1 MGFAG
6 KTFGG
11 FRYFAARVQWIIL
24 AGLSLLFV
32 LLLEA
37 AGISAGWLL
46 GPIIAGI
53 IMARVGMTARIEGL
67 VFDVAQAFVGC
78 LIAQSLTP
86 AILAELWGNWP
97 LFLGII
103 FCIMMFS
110 WSLGWLLARWQVVP
124 GSAAIW
130 GSSPG
135 AASAMTLMSIA
146 YGADVRL
153 VAFMQYVRVLLVVIA
168 SSFAA
173 TFWSNGTAVPDVG
186 FSNWFSPGHWPAFI
200 ATSILAVAGAVLGRR
215 FKVPA
220 GSLLIPM
227 IAGAVLHG
235 IGIMN
240 IEIPQWVLIASYCIV
255 GWAIG
260 LRFNGEVLKHSLK
273 ALPGI
278 LISNLI
284 LISLCGSLAFLLSRF
299 FAVDPLTAY
308 LATSPGGANTVA
320 IIAVSTNVDVSFVM
334 ALQTGRML
342 LVVLL
347 GPIAARFMTRRIASA
362 AESSCSK

>member
-1 MGFAG
+1 M
-6 KTFGG
+6 
-11 FRYFAARVQWIIL
+11 
-24 AGLSLLFV
+24 S
-32 LLLEA
+32 
-37 AGISAGWLL
+37 
-46 GPIIAGI
+46 
-53 IMARVGMTARIEGL
+53 
-67 VFDVAQAFVGC
+67 
-78 LIAQSLTP
+78 
-86 AILAELWGNWP
+86 GNWP

-103 FCIMMFS
+103 FCVMMLS

-135 AASAMTLMSIA
+135 AAGAMTIMSIA

-168 SSFAA
+168 SSLAA
-173 TFWSNGTAVPDVG
+173 TFWTNGSAVPSMG
-186 FSNWFSPGHWPAFI
+186 FSGWFSPIHWPAFI
-200 ATSILAVAGAVLGRR
+200 ATSVLAAVGAVLGRR

-235 IGIMN
+235 TGMMN
-240 IEIPQWVLIASYCIV
+240 IEIPRWVLVLSYSIV

-260 LRFNGEVLKHSLK
+260 LRFNREVLKRSLQ

-284 LISLCGSLAFLLSRF
+284 LIGLCGGLAFLLSRF
-299 FAVDPLTAY
+299 FDVDPLTAY

-347 GPIAARFMTRRIASA
+347 GPIAARFMTNRIALS
-362 AESSCSK
+362 AESSCGK